1 MVTSRPERVCG
12 LHFFNP
18 APIMSLVEIARAL
31 TTSDETMSEA
41 RTFVE
46 ACDKT
51 GVDVKDQAGFVVN
64 ALLLPVPQ

>member
-1 MVTSRPERVCG
+1 
-12 LHFFNP
+12 
-18 APIMSLVEIARAL
+18 MSLVEIARAL
-31 TTSDETMSEA
+31 TTSDETMSEV

-64 ALLLPVPQ
+64 RLLFPYLNNTVKLYDTGVALATTSTRR